1 MSEVCPKCGAAN
13 TPGRSTC
20 ATCGAELELA
30 LYSGMFGPPE
40 RLKSRYVVQ
49 RPVQAGRNISIYRAA
64 DTRNKNAPCLVHQVT
79 LTTLS
84 PYERDQVEYRFLE
97 KAAVWQECQHPNLL
111 RILDADV
118 QHHRLY
124 LVTDPIAGIS
134 LRSVIRD
141 RQQDVPEQTLLR
153 WAGQLCDLLDYLH
166 NRHPRLIVGCLSP
179 ASIHVD
185 ESGQLQLIEVGLIR
199 YKQSD
204 LLGPA
209 RGVRGYAAPEQREGQ
224 LSPRSDIFALG
235 MILYEL
241 MTRQDPRRRPLPP
254 LSKYARGY
262 SDDLVGVVAQAQRRD
277 PEKRYR
283 SAAEMRQALL
293 GSVVEAEVRLP
304 PFHLA
309 EGLVAHT
316 VPELAQLCTAHW
328 DDGLLALMTDRI
340 TEWLAAGA
348 DALRAEGRQDDAEL
362 IEQSAKRTQLAREEI
377 DHRTA
382 RPGITPA
389 AREIVRNAAYA
400 SWLHDLGA
408 IGIQPSLEVRPG
420 HFDFGVIAAHI
431 KAKTAIQ
438 VRNKGQG
445 YLAGRVESRVP
456 WIVIP
461 EPEFG
466 CRAGQTTE
474 VPVEAFGRRLPTG
487 DSTSAQA
494 IRITSNG
501 GEAWVGAAASSSP
514 PLMSVE
520 QRALDFG
527 PITRGASRVR
537 ELIVRNIGGGRLNGR
552 VTSRAPWLRVRHPAF
567 SCPAGAS
574 AQIAV
579 ELLSAELPKGAVR
592 IRRALAIDSDS
603 GQVQVDVQW
612 SWARPALELDSTGI
626 DFGSVRRGERVE
638 RTLTLSNSGTADLQA
653 QSRSEVPWLSVR
665 PSRFVCAPGESLTL
679 SVACDTTA
687 LPGGS
692 TVEPAA
698 VIIEANAGA
707 QTISASVDVLAP
719 QLVIQPEFV
728 DLGDVHDGDQVEETI
743 VVGNQG
749 SMAWEGAVR
758 SALPWL
764 AVEPAHVRCE
774 PGHYI
779 PVTLM
784 LRTEA
789 IESGGEYAV
798 GSAIQIEGAGAERA
812 VGIHARLLRPE
823 LGIGRHSLDLGLIG
837 RTDIASVPL
846 EIVNRGTGELE
857 WAITVQGTWIEVV
870 PSSGTCQAGE
880 TATVKVNAYAL
891 AVGGET
897 GQAWL
902 TVDSNGGRV
911 DLPASVALSSPML
924 VVEPLS
930 LELHSE
936 NHTPASQVLRVSNR
950 GVGNLE
956 GTVASQ
962 VAWLTCRPTLFVC
975 QTGVSVPIEVEAVLD
990 ELREGTHH
998 AIDALQVTSN
1008 AGTEP
1013 VEVTLTLELT
1023 PRLKVS
1029 TEDLQ
1034 VDESGKS
1041 AFEIEN
1047 VGEGTLRVEVVPLQ
1061 DWIAVN
1067 RRDWTIKAGK
1077 KARVRVTMSAVPAEA
1092 TSSIELRTPDETR
1105 RLLIRSE

>member
-13 TPGRSTC
+13 QPGRSTC
-20 ATCGAELELA
+20 AVCGAELELA
-30 LYSGMFGPPE
+30 LYSGMFGPPQ
-40 RLKSRYVVQ
+40 RLRSRYVVQ
-49 RPVQAGRNISIYRAA
+49 RPVKVGRSISIYRAV
-64 DTRNKNAPCLVHQVT
+64 DTRNKNAPCLVHQVA
-79 LTTLS
+79 LTSLA
-84 PYERDQVEYRFLE
+84 PYDRDRVEYRFLE
-97 KAAVWQECQHPNLL
+97 KAAAWQECQHPNLL

-124 LVTDPIAGIS
+124 LITDPIVGIS
-134 LRSVIRD
+134 LRSIIRD
-141 RQQDVPEQTLLR
+141 RQQDIAEQTLLR

-166 NRHPRLIVGCLSP
+166 NRQPPLVVGCLSP

-224 LSPRSDIFALG
+224 VSPHSDIYALG

-254 LSKYARGY
+254 LHKYAHDF
-262 SDDLVGVVAQAQRRD
+262 SDELVDVVGQAQRRD
-277 PEKRYR
+277 PDKRYS

-293 GSVVEAEVRLP
+293 GSVSEAEVRLP
-304 PFHLA
+304 IFQLA
-309 EGLVAHT
+309 EGLVAST

-348 DALRAEGRQDDAEL
+348 AALHAEGREDDAAL
-362 IEQSAKRTQLAREEI
+362 VEQSAKRTLLAREEI

-382 RPGITPA
+382 RPGITSA
-389 AREIVRNAAYA
+389 AREIVHNAAYA

-408 IGIQPSLEVRPG
+408 IGIQPSLDARPG
-420 HFDFGVIAAHI
+420 RFDFGVIAAHI

-445 YLAGRVESRVP
+445 YLAGHVESRVP
-456 WIVIP
+456 WIVVS

-466 CRAGQTTE
+466 CRAGQTSE
-474 VPVEAFGRRLPTG
+474 VPIEALGRRLPTG
-487 DSTSAQA
+487 DSTLAQA
-494 IRITSNG
+494 IRISSNG
-501 GEAWVGAAASSSP
+501 GEAWIGASASSSP

-520 QRALDFG
+520 QRVLDFG
-527 PITRGASRVR
+527 PTTRGASRVR
-537 ELIVRNIGGGRLNGR
+537 ELIVHNTGGGRLNGR

-592 IRRALAIDSDS
+592 IRRALAVDSDS
-603 GQVQVDVQW
+603 GQVQLDVQW

-626 DFGSVRRGERVE
+626 DFGSVQRGEHVE
-638 RTLTLSNSGTADLQA
+638 RTLILSNSGTADLEA
-653 QSRSEVPWLSVR
+653 HGRSEVPWLSVR
-665 PSRFVCAPGESLTL
+665 PAQFVCAPGESLTL
-679 SVACDTTA
+679 SIACDTA
-687 LPGGS
+687 ELPGGS

-698 VIIEANAGA
+698 VTIEANAGT
-707 QTISASVDVLAP
+707 QTISASVEVLAP
-719 QLVIQPEFV
+719 QLVIRPEFI

-758 SALPWL
+758 SDLPWL
-764 AVEPAHVRCE
+764 AVEPTHVRCE

-779 PVTLM
+779 PVTVM

-789 IESGGEYAV
+789 IESGGDYAV
-798 GSAIQIEGAGAERA
+798 GSAIQIEGAGAQRA

-846 EIVNRGTGELE
+846 EIVNRGTGELAWE
-857 WAITVQGTWIEVV
+857 ITVQGTWIEVI
-870 PSSGTCQAGE
+870 PSSGTCKAGE
-880 TATVKVNAYAL
+880 TSTVKVNAYAL
-891 AVGGET
+891 AVGSES

-902 TVDSNGGRV
+902 TVHSNGGRV

-936 NHTPASQVLRVSNR
+936 NHAPASQVLRVSNR

-956 GTVASQ
+956 GTIESRVP
-962 VAWLTCRPTLFVC
+962 WLTCRPMSFLC
-975 QTGVSVPIEVEAVLD
+975 QTGVSAPIEVEAVPE

-998 AIDALQVTSN
+998 ALDALQVTSN
-1008 AGTEP
+1008 AGAES
-1013 VEVTLTLELT
+1013 VEATLTLELT

-1034 VDESGKS
+1034 IDESGKS
-1041 AFEIEN
+1041 TFEIEN
-1047 VGEGTLRVEVVPLQ
+1047 VGEGTLRVQVVPLQ

-1077 KARVRVTMSAVPAEA
+1077 KARVRVTVSDVPAEG
-1092 TSSIELRTPDETR
+1092 TSGVELRTPTEIR
-1105 RLLIRSE
+1105 QLLVGGG

>member
-1 MSEVCPKCGAAN
+1 
-13 TPGRSTC
+13 
-20 ATCGAELELA
+20 
-30 LYSGMFGPPE
+30 MFGPPQ

-49 RPVQAGRNISIYRAA
+49 RPVKAGRNISIYRAVDA
-64 DTRNKNAPCLVHQVT
+64 RNRNAPCLVHQVS
-79 LTTLS
+79 LTPLALQD
-84 PYERDQVEYRFLE
+84 RDRVEYRFLE

-124 LVTDPIAGIS
+124 LITDPIVGIS
-134 LRSVIRD
+134 LRSIIRD
-141 RQQDVPEQTLLR
+141 RQQDIAEQTLLH

-166 NRHPRLIVGCLSP
+166 SRQLPLIVGCLSP
-179 ASIHVD
+179 ASIHVH
-185 ESGQLQLIEVGLIR
+185 ESGQVQLIEVGLLR
-199 YKQSD
+199 YRQSD

-224 LSPRSDIFALG
+224 LSPRSDIYALG

-254 LSKYARGY
+254 LSKYARGF
-262 SDDLVGVVAQAQRRD
+262 SDDLVRAVEQAQRRD
-277 PEKRYR
+277 PEKRYS
-283 SAAEMRQALL
+283 SAADMRQALL
-293 GSVVEAEVRLP
+293 GSPSEAEARLP

-309 EGLVAHT
+309 EHLVAST
-316 VPELAQLCTAHW
+316 VPELAQLCAAHW
-328 DDGLLALMTDRI
+328 EDGLLALMTDRI

-348 DALRAEGRQDDAEL
+348 GALLAEGREDDAAL
-362 IEQSAKRTQLAREEI
+362 VEQSAKRTLLAREEI

-400 SWLHDLGA
+400 SWLRDLGA
-408 IGIQPSLEVRPG
+408 IGIQPSLEARPNR
-420 HFDFGVIAAHI
+420 FDFGVVAAHI
-431 KAKTAIQ
+431 KAKSAIQ

-445 YLAGRVESRVP
+445 YLSGRVESRVP
-456 WIVIP
+456 WIVVP
-461 EPEFG
+461 EPDFG
-466 CRAGQTTE
+466 CRAGQTGE
-474 VPVEAFGRRLPTG
+474 VPIEALGRRLPTG
-487 DSTSAQA
+487 DVTLAQA
-494 IRITSNG
+494 IRISSNG
-501 GEAWVGAAASSSP
+501 GEAWIGASVSSSP

-520 QRALDFG
+520 QRVLDFG
-527 PITRGASRVR
+527 PTTRGASRVR
-537 ELIVRNIGGGRLNGR
+537 ELIVHNIGGGRLNGR

-592 IRRALAIDSDS
+592 IRRALAVDSDS
-603 GQVQVDVQW
+603 GQVPVDVEW

-626 DFGSVRRGERVE
+626 DFGSMRRGERLE

-665 PSRFVCAPGESLTL
+665 PAQFVCGPGKSLTL
-679 SVACDTTA
+679 AVACDTTT

-698 VIIEANAGA
+698 VIIEANAGI
-707 QTISASVDVLAP
+707 QTISASVEVLAP
-719 QLVIQPEFV
+719 QLVIRPEFV
-728 DLGDVHDGDQVEETI
+728 DLGDVRDGDQVEGTI

-749 SMAWEGAVR
+749 SMAWEGTVR

-764 AVEPAHVRCE
+764 AVEPSSVHCE

-789 IESGGEYAV
+789 IESGGNYAV
-798 GSAIQIEGAGAERA
+798 NDAIQIEGTGSQRI
-812 VGIHARLLRPE
+812 VGVHARLLRPE
-823 LGIGRHSLDLGLIG
+823 LEIGRHSLDLGLIG

-846 EIVNRGTGELE
+846 KIANRGTGELKWE
-857 WAITVQGTWIEVV
+857 ITVQGTWLEVV
-870 PSSGTCQAGE
+870 PASGLCKAGE
-880 TATVKVNAYAL
+880 ASTVKVNAYAL
-891 AVGGET
+891 AVGGES

-902 TVDSNGGRV
+902 TVHSNGGRV

-930 LELHSE
+930 LELRSE
-936 NHTPASQVLRVSNR
+936 NHAPASQLLRVSNR
-950 GVGNLE
+950 GVGDLE
-956 GTVASQ
+956 GTVEPQ
-962 VAWLTCRPTLFVC
+962 VPWLRCRPTSFLC

-990 ELREGTHH
+990 GLREGTHH

-1013 VEVTLTLELT
+1013 VEVTLALELT

-1029 TEDLQ
+1029 TEALQ
-1034 VDESGKS
+1034 IDESGRS
-1041 AFEIEN
+1041 TFEIEN
-1047 VGEGTLRVEVVPLQ
+1047 AGEGTLRVEVVPLQ
-1061 DWIAVN
+1061 EWITVN

-1077 KARVRVTMSAVPAEA
+1077 KARVRVTASGMPTEA
-1092 TSSIELRTPDETR
+1092 TSGIELRTPAETR
-1105 RLLIRSE
+1105 RLLVRSE

>member
-13 TPGRSTC
+13 PPGRSTC
-20 ATCGAELELA
+20 AVCGAELELA
-30 LYSGMFGPPE
+30 LYDGMFGPPQ
-40 RLKSRYVVQ
+40 RLRSRYVVQ
-49 RPVQAGRNISIYRAA
+49 RPVKVGREISIYRAV
-64 DTRNKNAPCLVHQVT
+64 DTRNRNAPCLVHQVA
-79 LTTLS
+79 LTSLA
-84 PYERDQVEYRFLE
+84 PYERDRVEYRFLE
-97 KAAVWQECQHPNLL
+97 KTAIWQECQHPNLL

-124 LVTDPIAGIS
+124 LITDPIAGLS
-134 LRSVIRD
+134 LRSIIRD
-141 RQQDVPEQTLLR
+141 RQQDIPEQTLLR

-166 NRHPRLIVGCLSP
+166 SRQPPLVVGCLSP

-185 ESGQLQLIEVGLIR
+185 ESGHLQLIEVGLIR
-199 YKQSD
+199 YRQSD

-209 RGVRGYAAPEQREGQ
+209 RGVRGYAAPEQRDGQ
-224 LSPRSDIFALG
+224 LSPRSDIYALG

-254 LSKYARGY
+254 LHKYARGY
-262 SDDLVGVVAQAQRRD
+262 SDDLVHVVAQAQRRD
-277 PEKRYR
+277 PDKRFS
-283 SAAEMRQALL
+283 SAADMRQALL
-293 GSVVEAEVRLP
+293 GGIGEAEVRLP

-309 EGLVAHT
+309 EGLVAST
-316 VPELAQLCTAHW
+316 VSELAQLCTAHW
-328 DDGLLALMTDRI
+328 DDGLLALITDRI

-348 DALRAEGRQDDAEL
+348 AGLRAEGREEDADL
-362 IEQSAKRTQLAREEI
+362 VEQSAKRTLLAREEI

-389 AREIVRNAAYA
+389 ARETVRNAAYA

-408 IGIQPSLEVRPG
+408 IGIQPSLDVRPG
-420 HFDFGVIAAHI
+420 GFDFGVVAAHI
-431 KAKTAIQ
+431 KAKTVIQ

-456 WIVIP
+456 WIVVP

-466 CRAGQTTE
+466 CRAGQTCE
-474 VPVEAFGRRLPTG
+474 VPIEALGRRLPGG

-501 GEAWVGAAASSSP
+501 GEAWIGASASSSP

-520 QRALDFG
+520 QRVLDFG
-527 PITRGASRVR
+527 PTTRGASRVR

-592 IRRALAIDSDS
+592 IRRALAVDSDS
-603 GQVQVDVQW
+603 GQGQVDVQW

-626 DFGSVRRGERVE
+626 DFGSLQRGERVE

-653 QSRSEVPWLSVR
+653 ESRSEVPWLSVR
-665 PSRFVCAPGESLTL
+665 PARFVCAPGESLTL
-679 SVACDTTA
+679 SVACDTTM

-698 VIIEANAGA
+698 VTIEANAGT
-707 QTISASVDVLAP
+707 QTISASIEVLAP
-719 QLVIQPEFV
+719 QLVIRPEFV
-728 DLGDVHDGDQVEETI
+728 DLGDVRDGDQVEETI

-758 SALPWL
+758 SDLPWL
-764 AVEPAHVRCE
+764 AVEPTRVRCE

-784 LRTEA
+784 VRTDA
-789 IESGGEYAV
+789 IESGGDYTVSA
-798 GSAIQIEGAGAERA
+798 AIQIEGDGAERA

-823 LGIGRHSLDLGLIG
+823 LWIGRRSLDLGLIG

-846 EIVNRGTGELE
+846 EIVNRGTGELDWE
-857 WAITVQGTWIEVV
+857 ITVQGTWIEVV
-870 PSSGTCQAGE
+870 PSSGTCKAGE
-880 TATVKVNAYAL
+880 TSTVKVNAYAL
-891 AVGGET
+891 AVGGES

-902 TVDSNGGRV
+902 TVHSNGGRV

-936 NHTPASQVLRVSNR
+936 NHTPVSQVLRVSNR
-950 GVGNLE
+950 GVGDLE
-956 GTVASQ
+956 GTVVS
-962 VAWLTCRPTLFVC
+962 VVPWLTCQPTSFVC

-990 ELREGTHH
+990 GLREGTHH
-998 AIDALQVTSN
+998 ATDALQVTSN
-1008 AGTEP
+1008 AGTEA
-1013 VEVTLTLELT
+1013 VEVTLILELM

-1034 VDESGKS
+1034 LDESGRS
-1041 AFEIEN
+1041 AFDIEN
-1047 VGEGTLRVEVVPLQ
+1047 AGEGTLRVEVVPLQ
-1061 DWIAVN
+1061 DWIDVN

-1077 KARVRVTMSAVPAEA
+1077 KARVRVTASGVHAEA
-1092 TSSIELRTPDETR
+1092 TTGIELRTLAETR
-1105 RLLIRSE
+1105 QLLVRG